1 MLSATVMPHPKA
13 VRDLLIDLLGRR
25 VEVQVSEPYGPPANA
40 PATFAVYV
48 GDRLRTAAVAAVD
61 LRLSATLGAAVAL
74 IPPGGVEIAIEE
86 ETLSPTLTANL
97 RGVLDA
103 CADLLNAQEGRPP
116 VTLHAVYPPGSMAPS
131 DVPVFAQTRGS
142 RLDLSVSIGGY
153 GEGRLC
159 FVGVG

>member
-1 MLSATVMPHPKA
+1 MLSATVMPHPKT

-25 VEVQVSEPYGPPANA
+25 VEVHVSEPYGPPASA

-48 GDRLRTAAVAAVD
+48 GDHLRTAAVAAVD

-74 IPPGGVEIAIEE
+74 IPPGGVETAIEE
-86 ETLSPTLTANL
+86 ETLSRTLIANL
-97 RGVLDA
+97 RGVLAA
-103 CADLLNAQEGRPP
+103 CAGLLNAPGRAH

-131 DVPVFAQTRGS
+131 DVPVFAQTRGG
-142 RLDLSVSIGGY
+142 RLDLTVSIGGY
-153 GEGRLC
+153 GEGRLS